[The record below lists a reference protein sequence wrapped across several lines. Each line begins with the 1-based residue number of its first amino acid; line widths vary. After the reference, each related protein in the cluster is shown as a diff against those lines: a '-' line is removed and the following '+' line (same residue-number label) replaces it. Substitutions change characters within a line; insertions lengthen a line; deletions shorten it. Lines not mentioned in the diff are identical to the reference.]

1 MIGETFLCIGDDK
14 GCLNLYKISYFEEEK
29 KYTISEPFI
38 LSGKK
43 FLNIKNNLILSG
55 KKILNIKNIKGF
67 KSELVGCFFER
78 KKNFK
83 KNPSKGI

>member
-38 LSGKK
+38 LSGKN
-43 FLNIKNNLILSG
+43 F
-55 KKILNIKNIKGF
+55 LNIKNIKGF